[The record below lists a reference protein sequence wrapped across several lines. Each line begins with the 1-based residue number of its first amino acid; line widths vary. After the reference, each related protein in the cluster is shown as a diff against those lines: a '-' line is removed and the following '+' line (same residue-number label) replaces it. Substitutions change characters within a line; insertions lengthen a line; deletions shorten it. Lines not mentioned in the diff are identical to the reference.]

1 MGKFVGYIRA
11 MKPSPELFKLIQ
23 SLTKSEKRFFK
34 LSSSLQAGDKN
45 YIKIFDYIEKQE
57 NYDEEQLKEHFKNER
72 FISHLPSEKN
82 HLYKLILKS
91 LRMFYGEQS
100 VNSLLQQEIKNVEI
114 LYQKAL
120 FNECHKII
128 RKAKKIAQE
137 HEKFYY
143 LSELISWEKKL
154 LEESYEAGD
163 FDFDLDELIKEE
175 EEVIAKLRNLAEYQI
190 LYSKINYIFRS
201 GGFSRNDEEKAIVE
215 SIADY
220 HLIKGKNTALSVRA
234 TSICYYIKGL
244 CSATNREY
252 QDSFVFFKRVISI
265 LDENL
270 KIKADLA
277 KRYLSAQA
285 HLIRCYVDIK
295 DYDAAKELIETL
307 KKSHDQSGFQSID
320 MQVRMYAVS
329 TGYNLILLNAQGKFK
344 EALNYIGETE
354 KNHALY
360 ADKLTK
366 EQGLIFAYHTAYAHF
381 GCGEYKQAMK
391 VLNELIN
398 DNETMLRQDIYS
410 FARVLNMFIH
420 YELDNQSLLAYHVN
434 STKRIL
440 SKSDRNYVIES
451 YLIESIQKL
460 NRCQTKIER
469 TEHFKSMQKDIQTMM
484 TNHREK
490 VILEYFDLGLWIDA
504 KLKGVTMNDL

>member
-1 MGKFVGYIRA
+1 
-11 MKPSPELFKLIQ
+11 MKPSPELFKLIH

-34 LSSSLQAGDKN
+34 LTSSLQSGDKN
-45 YIKIFDYIEKQE
+45 YIKIFDYIERQE
-57 NYDEEQLKEHFKNER
+57 RYDEEELKAYFKDER

-100 VNSLLQQEIKNVEI
+100 VNSQLQQEIKNVEI

-120 FNECHKII
+120 FSECHKII
-128 RKAKKIAQE
+128 KKSKKVAQE

-143 LSELISWEKKL
+143 WFELISWEKKL
-154 LEESYEAGD
+154 LEESYESGD

-175 EEVIAKLRNLAEYQI
+175 ETVIAKLRNLAEYQV

-201 GGFSRNDEEKAIVE
+201 GGFSRNDEEKAIVDG
-215 SIADY
+215 IADY
-220 HLIKGKNTALSVRA
+220 HLIKGKNTAVSIRA

-252 QDSFVFFKRVISI
+252 QDSFGFFKRVISI
-265 LDENL
+265 LDENP
-270 KIKADLA
+270 KIKADLT
-277 KRYLSAQA
+277 KRYLSAQS
-285 HLIRCYVDIK
+285 HLIRCYIDIK
-295 DYDAAKELIETL
+295 DFQSAKDLIESLT
-307 KKSHDQSGFQSID
+307 KSQDEPGFQSVD
-320 MQVRMYAVS
+320 MQVRLYAVS
-329 TGYNLILLNAQGKFK
+329 AGYNIILLNAQGKFN
-344 EALNYIGETE
+344 EALSYIHETE
-354 KNHALY
+354 KNHTLY

-366 EQGLIFAYHTAYAHF
+366 EQRLIFAYQTAYAHF
-381 GCGEYKQAMK
+381 GCGQFKQAMK
-391 VLNELIN
+391 ILNELIN

-420 YELDNQSLLAYHVN
+420 YELDNQSLLSYHIN

-451 YLIESIQKL
+451 YLIDSIQKL
-460 NRCQTKIER
+460 NRIQNKAER
-469 TEHFKSMQKDIQTMM
+469 MEHFKTMQLDIERMMKD
-484 TNHREK
+484 HREK
-490 VILEYFDLGLWIDA
+490 VILEYFDLSLWIDS
-504 KLKGVTMNDL
+504 KLNATTMNELAK

>member
-1 MGKFVGYIRA
+1 
-11 MKPSPELFKLIQ
+11 MKPSHELFKLVQ

-34 LSSSLQAGDKN
+34 LTSSLQSGDKN
-45 YIKIFDYIEKQE
+45 YIKIFDYIERQD
-57 NYDEEQLKEHFKNER
+57 NYDEEELKEYFKNER
-72 FISHLPSEKN
+72 FIAHLPSEKN

-100 VNSLLQQEIKNVEI
+100 VNSQLQQEIKNVEI

-120 FNECHKII
+120 FGECHKII
-128 RKAKKIAQE
+128 KKSKKIAQE
-137 HEKFYY
+137 YEKFYY
-143 LSELISWEKKL
+143 WFELIAWEKKL
-154 LEESYEAGD
+154 LEESYESGD
-163 FDFDLDELIKEE
+163 FEFDLDQLIAEE
-175 EEVIAKLRNLAEYQI
+175 ETVIAKLRNLAEYQV

-201 GGFSRNDEEKAIVE
+201 GGFSRNDDEKAVVDG
-215 SIADY
+215 IADY
-220 HLIKGKNTALSVRA
+220 HLIKGKNTALSTRA

-244 CSATNREY
+244 CSATNRDY

-265 LDENL
+265 LDENP
-270 KIKADLA
+270 KIKADLT

-285 HLIRCYVDIK
+285 HLIRCYIDIK
-295 DYDAAKELIETL
+295 DFDGAMDIIETL
-307 KKSHDQSGFQSID
+307 KHAQDEPGFQSVD
-320 MQVRMYAVS
+320 MQVRLYAVS
-329 TGYNLILLNAQGKFK
+329 TGYHLILLNAQGKFW
-344 EALNYIGETE
+344 EALGYIGETE
-354 KNHALY
+354 KNHAIY

-366 EQGLIFAYHTAYAHF
+366 EQRLIFAYHTAYAHF

-398 DNETMLRQDIYS
+398 DNESMLRQDIYS

-420 YELDNQSLLAYHVN
+420 YELDNQSLLTYHIN

-460 NRCQTKIER
+460 NRIQTKSER
-469 TEHFKSMQKDIQTMM
+469 IEHFQNMKRDIETMM
-484 TNHREK
+484 KDHREK
-490 VILEYFDLGLWIDA
+490 VILEYFDLGLWIES
-504 KLKGVTMNDL
+504 KLNGTTMHELGSLIL